1 MLEYLLTELSKIRKL
16 FFQRQQQ
23 SEIYAM
29 DELGEQV
36 YLSNHIQQL
45 LKRWKKAIK
54 AIANCH
60 ISAINTHYNTHII

>member
-45 LKRWKKAIK
+45 LKR
-54 AIANCH
+54 
-60 ISAINTHYNTHII
+60 